1 MKECGSLTSKEKE
14 YTMEKNEVQ
23 KMIMLRKFVIE
34 AFNSLEGK
42 NDSLSM
48 TKQQDTAYTLSSVI
62 KSLDELLS
70 DYVKFD

>member
-1 MKECGSLTSKEKE
+1 
-14 YTMEKNEVQ
+14 MEKNEVQ